1 MKVLL
6 SYDGS
11 ECSDRAAK
19 FVMTTPRRQTPDLRL
34 DVIHVDMPMLDR
46 VVATLG
52 EETVARLHRE
62 NADLV
67 LKDLRA
73 KLKRAQLPFN
83 EVVATGPIAKKIGEY
98 AEKGRYDMIVMGSH
112 GRSAAGN
119 LFLGSVA
126 TRVLAECK
134 VPVLIVR

>member
-1 MKVLL
+1 M
-6 SYDGS
+6 
-11 ECSDRAAK
+11 
-19 FVMTTPRRQTPDLRL
+19 
-34 DVIHVDMPMLDR
+34 
-46 VVATLG
+46 
-52 EETVARLHRE
+52 
-62 NADLV
+62 
-67 LKDLRA
+67 
-73 KLKRAQLPFN
+73 
-83 EVVATGPIAKKIGEY
+83 ATGPIAKKIGEY

>member
-19 FVMTTPRRQTPDLRL
+19 FVLNVLRKETPSLKL
-34 DVIHVDMPMLDR
+34 NVVHVDMPVPDR
-46 VVATLG
+46 VTMALG

-67 LKDLRA
+67 LQRLRTR
-73 KLKRAQLPFN
+73 LKRAAMPFN
-83 EVVATGPIAKKIGEY
+83 EIVATGPIALKIAEE
-98 AEKGRYDMIVMGSH
+98 AEKGRYDLIVMGSH
-112 GRSAAGN
+112 GRSATGA
-119 LFLGSVA
+119 LFLGSV
-126 TRVLAECK
+126 TNRVLADCK
-134 VPVLIVR
+134 VPVLVVR

>member
-1 MKVLL
+1 MRVLF

-19 FVMTTPRRQTPDLRL
+19 FILATLRKQVPSLEL

-46 VVATLG
+46 VVAALG

-67 LKDLRA
+67 LKGLRTRF
-73 KLKRAQLPFN
+73 KRAGL
-83 EVVATGPIAKKIGEY
+83 EYTETLATGPVAGKIAER
-98 AEKGRYDMIVMGSH
+98 AEKGRFDLVVMGSH

-119 LFLGSVA
+119 LFLGSVT
-126 TRVLAECK
+126 TRVLADCK
-134 VPVLIVR
+134 VPVLIIR

>member
-11 ECSDRAAK
+11 ECSDRAVK
-19 FVMTTPRRQTPDLRL
+19 FVETTLRKQAPSL
-34 DVIHVDMPMLDR
+34 KLGLIYVDMPMLDR

-67 LKDLRA
+67 LKKARA
-73 KLKRAQLPFN
+73 RLKRAELPFT
-83 EVVATGPIAKKIGEY
+83 EIVATGPIALKI
-98 AEKGRYDMIVMGSH
+98 AEQAGKGRYDMVVMGSH
-112 GRSAAGN
+112 GRSAAGK
-119 LFLGSVA
+119 LFLGSV
-126 TRVLAECK
+126 TNRVLAECK